1 MSRSA
6 FAPALTLLLSVTLVT
21 TAFARQATPAATK
34 QATPAATSGSPP
46 AAAKAKFTTPLK
58 GEATIDVIQGQS
70 KIKGQEVV
78 KTYKIKNT
86 SSAPI
91 AMLKVDEYYYS
102 KTGAMVSSAVQRH
115 KQPFLPGEV
124 IELTTTAPLTPG
136 VVGGGNRAQFSH
148 MNGTVKVNPVKAIK

>member
-34 QATPAATSGSPP
+34 QATPAATSGAPP
-46 AAAKAKFTTPLK
+46 AAAKAKFATPLK
-58 GEATIDVIQGQS
+58 GEATIDVIQGAS
-70 KIKGQEVV
+70 KIVGKEVV

-91 AMLKVDEYYYS
+91 AMLKVDEYLLQQDRRD
-102 KTGAMVSSAVQRH
+102 G
-115 KQPFLPGEV
+115 L
-124 IELTTTAPLTPG
+124 
-136 VVGGGNRAQFSH
+136 VGGAAAQAALPA
-148 MNGTVKVNPVKAIK
+148 G